1 MFNKNK
7 IFIVTLVILI
17 FSTLFLL
24 LSFFVKYKMAT
35 HEENFKQYKKLASC
49 VVPIKVMEKALKE
62 DLNSKKEEK
71 NDVKFSTVI
80 SLLAAKYDGE
90 WGEYCE
96 KDVDELI
103 LKLKDGE
110 EKELKSVY
118 NNYKYFETF
127 YETLFKE
134 FIGNYKITKKQEKK
148 EFEKTEEK
156 YGLKAYS
163 PIAYGYEKSFC
174 DDFDNEINFA
184 KQKGHYGNDIAVKK
198 GTPFVAVESGV
209 VSECLNED
217 GLTRLELKSFD
228 EKRTYIYSN
237 CDSKKPFAKGIKKGS
252 VVSGGQLLGFVG
264 DNNCCKKGGAK
275 ILRCPYLHFGIKLTI
290 KKNNEP
296 SRDVYVDVFNILK
309 FLEHHKSALHKT
321 EKGFEQAYYFE
332 DEELKQNFKIYSTEN
347 LEQFKE

>member
-7 IFIVTLVILI
+7 VFFVTITILT
-17 FSTLFLL
+17 FSTVFCGF
-24 LSFFVKYKMAT
+24 SFFVKYKMAT
-35 HEENFKQYKKLASC
+35 YEENFKQYKKLASY
-49 VVPIKVMEKALKE
+49 VVPVKVMEKALRE
-62 DLNSKKEEK
+62 DVNSQKSEEK
-71 NDVKFSTVI
+71 VKFLTII

-90 WGEYCE
+90 WRNYCE
-96 KDVDELI
+96 KDVDELV
-103 LKLKDGE
+103 LKLKGGE
-110 EKELKSVY
+110 EEEIKSLY
-118 NNYKYFETF
+118 NNYEYFEIF

-134 FIGNYKITKKQEKK
+134 FIGNYKITKKQKNK
-148 EFEKTEEK
+148 ELEEPKEK

-163 PIAYGYEKSFC
+163 PIAYGYETSFC

-209 VSECLNED
+209 VSECLNEN
-217 GLTRLELKSFD
+217 GFARLELKSFD

-252 VVSGGQLLGFVG
+252 VVSGGQLLGFAG

-290 KKNNEP
+290 KKKNEP

-309 FLEHHKSALHKT
+309 FLEHHKSALKT
-321 EKGFEQAYYFE
+321 AEQGFEQKYYFE
-332 DEELKQNFKIYSTEN
+332 DEELKQNFKSYSTEN